1 MKVSL
6 DWLKEYIDIDLEP
19 NVLAEKIA
27 RTSVEIE
34 DVYQPVADMSGV
46 VIGRVLSVEPHPDS
60 DHMVVTKID
69 AGEAEPIQ
77 IVTGAPNIAP
87 NQLVI
92 LAKHNAKIGDGKKIK
107 KGKLRGV
114 VSNGMLAAL
123 QEIGFDDKI
132 APKDLEAGIWVF
144 NENDD
149 VKPGDDAFEVLGMRD
164 WILEPGITPNRAD
177 MLSMNGTAYEVGAML
192 NQKPRLPKVEIKETS
207 KLKTSELLKI
217 TADKVLAP
225 KYMVRIIDNLE
236 VKDSPLWLQK
246 RLWNAGMRPINNI
259 VDATNY
265 AMLTF
270 GQPLHAFDYN
280 KLPSNNLTVRLA
292 KSDETLA
299 TLDDVKR
306 ELRPNQDI
314 VISAETTPLM
324 LAGVMGGAST
334 EVTKT
339 TTRIVLESAIFNPHN
354 IRATARRHDLHSEAS
369 QRFERGVNWD
379 DTQTALDYAAQLI
392 AEMANGAITEG
403 ILVAN
408 DETKAPVTVTVSL
421 ARINKVLGLALTKD
435 NVLGIFNQLGFATQF
450 ENNDFIVS
458 IPSRRWDISIPAD
471 LLEEVA
477 RIYGY
482 DNIPATLPSGR
493 ATIGQLTYK
502 QQMIRTSRHLLE
514 ALGLS
519 QAISYG
525 LTTDEKA
532 AMFTFD
538 KTAEITSLDYPMTQ
552 ERTATRMSLITGLLD
567 DIAYNNARKQFNV
580 ALYEQ
585 GRVFYRAPEEIR
597 PTEIEHIAGAISGK
611 LAIDNWHSKERDVDF
626 YAIKGIVENY
636 LKHFEFKAQIT
647 FQPTHNFEDMHPGRT
662 ASIFIGEHFVGFV
675 GQVHPSV
682 VKKYKL
688 KETYVFEL
696 DLQQLIDLKK
706 RDRQYRAI
714 SKFPSITR
722 DIAILVDENIEH
734 AVIEQLIAKNG
745 GKHLIDITLFDVY
758 SGKNLVSGKKSMAY
772 TLTYQDAGKTLVD
785 EEVTSA
791 FAKVVASLTNELG
804 AEIR

>member
-292 KSDETLA
+292 KSDETLT